1 VPIVRQPQC
10 FDDFR
15 CIGAECE
22 DTCCRGWGI
31 LVDSETWE
39 KYQGPLDFRI
49 AGNTLSSLVEINPA
63 RTSSADY
70 AKIRLEGNACPA
82 LKDGLCSI
90 QQVLGEPYI
99 PDLCST
105 YPRVLHMTGGTIERS
120 LHLSCP
126 EVARLVLSDPRAMV
140 LIERAE
146 GPLPHRVGSLSL
158 VAGATDERLNQVRAL
173 TIEVIKERSLPLWKR
188 IVSLGFVVDRLAGAT
203 LTHAVTVMESHLN
216 GLRQGLFEGIFA
228 SRQSAPAFQL
238 ETVLELI
245 VARLKADYTSPRFLE
260 CYSEFMRGLAWTNES
275 TMEELA
281 ARYHHASGTHFQ
293 RFVRGHEHL
302 FENYLIQY
310 IFRTLF
316 PYGRKQP
323 NQTFAIDSGAESMK
337 QAFLLLAV
345 HFATIRTVMI
355 GMAALHKDN
364 LGIDHAIKLVQ
375 SYSKSFLHSSSFE
388 AVAIELLGKTAESR
402 SAESRINT
410 VAALLMD

>member
-1 VPIVRQPQC
+1 MPNVHTVRQPQC
-10 FDDFR
+10 FDRFR

-22 DTCCRGWGI
+22 DTCCGGWGI
-31 LVDSETWE
+31 LVDSETYE

-82 LKDGLCSI
+82 FKDGLCSI

-105 YPRVLHMTGGTIERS
+105 YPRVLHVTGGTVERS

-126 EVARLVLSDPRAMV
+126 EAARLVLSDPQAMV

-146 GPLPHRVGSLSL
+146 EPLPHRTGSLSL
-158 VAGATDERLNQVRAL
+158 AAGAADERLNQVRTL

-188 IVSLGFVVDRLAGAT
+188 IVSLGFAVDKLAGADT
-203 LTHAVTVMESHLN
+203 IGAAAILESHLS
-216 GLRQGLFEGIFA
+216 GLRQGLFEGFFA
-228 SRQSAPAFQL
+228 GQQAAPAFQL

-245 VARLKADYTSPRFLE
+245 VARLKADYTSPRFLD
-260 CYSEFMRGLAWTNES
+260 CYSEFMSGLAWTNES

-281 ARYHHASGTHFQ
+281 ARYHQASGTHFQ
-293 RFVRGHEHL
+293 RFVRRHEHL
-302 FENYLIQY
+302 LENYLVHY
-310 IFRTLF
+310 MFRTLF

-323 NQTFAIDSGAESMK
+323 NQTLAIDSGGESMK

-345 HFATIRTVMI
+345 HFAIIRTVMI

-364 LGIDHAIKLVQ
+364 LGIDDAIKLVQ

-388 AVAIELLGKTAESR
+388 AVAIEFLARSGESQ
-402 SAESRINT
+402 INT